1 MQSKVKRTV
10 TIIGA
15 GSFGTSLAIHLARLN
30 YKVDIWAREA
40 VVADSIN
47 KQHRNSHFLEQIQ
60 LPELIS
66 SFSNLTD
73 HPELFS
79 RDMIVLAVPTQFLRE
94 VLRKAKG
101 LIPSDALLV
110 SVVKGIETTTE
121 CFPSQIIEQELNFP
135 RSSLVVLS
143 GPSFA
148 IEIAQQQPTGIAAAS
163 KTSANAMKVQELFH
177 SPSFRVYTNDDP
189 IGLEVAGAL
198 KNVISVAAGACAG
211 LGYQNN
217 SLATVITRGLSEI
230 VRVGVAL
237 GAAPLTFNGL
247 GGVGD
252 LLLTCTSSK
261 SRNYTVGYRLGKGEK
276 LEDILSSLNAVAEG
290 VATAFAAYKLCKRL
304 HVRAPIISAV
314 YQVLYEKKALKEAV
328 HELTHG
334 DAHSEREF

>member
-30 YKVDIWAREA
+30 YKVNIWAREEL
-40 VVADSIN
+40 VAESIN
-47 KQHRNSHFLEQIQ
+47 KHHRNSHFLNQVQ

-66 SFSNLTD
+66 SFSDLTG
-73 HPELFS
+73 HPEFFS
-79 RDMIVLAVPTQFLRE
+79 VDMIVLAVPTQFLRD
-94 VLRKAKG
+94 VLRKLKG
-101 LIPSDALLV
+101 VIPSDALLV

-121 CFPSQIIEQELNFP
+121 CFPSQIVEQELSFP
-135 RSSLVVLS
+135 RNSLVVLS

-163 KTSANAMKVQELFH
+163 KTIANALKVQEIFH
-177 SPSFRVYTNDDP
+177 SPSFRVYTNEDP
-189 IGLEVAGAL
+189 TGLEVAGAL
-198 KNVISVAAGACAG
+198 KNVISIAAGACAG

-217 SLATVITRGLSEI
+217 SLATIITRGLSEI
-230 VRVGVAL
+230 VRIGVAL
-237 GAAPLTFNGL
+237 GASPLTFSGL

-252 LLLTCTSSK
+252 LLLTCSSSK

-276 LEDILSSLNAVAEG
+276 LEDILSSLQAVAEG
-290 VATAFAAYKLCKRL
+290 VATAFAAHKLCKRL
-304 HVRAPIISAV
+304 KVRASIINAV
-314 YQVLYEKKALKEAV
+314 YKVLYEKKALQEAV

-334 DAHSEREF
+334 DAHSEQEF